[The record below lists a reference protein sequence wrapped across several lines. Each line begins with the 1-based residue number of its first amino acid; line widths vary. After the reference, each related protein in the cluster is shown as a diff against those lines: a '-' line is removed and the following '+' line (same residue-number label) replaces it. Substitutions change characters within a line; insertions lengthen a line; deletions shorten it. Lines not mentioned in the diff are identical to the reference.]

1 MSDSTTTITTKL
13 NRKSISLSFYLSHLE
28 LEIFSIKNLVIERTF
43 YSLLCALPNLGSRYQ
58 RNRFRDLY
66 VGQKV
71 GTKRLRE
78 PMLPIQLFGFQMHLH
93 LRPPWLY
100 KTFFDQSNLALA
112 DFDQSYNLL
121 HTTQYENNMAFL
133 RVHFNGLLFP
143 KHEKVNLCSETS
155 GGGI

>member
-13 NRKSISLSFYLSHLE
+13 NHKSISLSFYLSHLE

-71 GTKRLRE
+71 GTTNTGAADGVYDDVTGMSADAWPMVTATGVTTPTPVKKRQCTLTDDDE
-78 PMLPIQLFGFQMHLH
+78 DEGDGCCNDWQ
-93 LRPPWLY
+93 PWQGAAASATAARAALV
-100 KTFFDQSNLALA
+100 SLAA
-112 DFDQSYNLL
+112 
-121 HTTQYENNMAFL
+121 A
-133 RVHFNGLLFP
+133 GL
-143 KHEKVNLCSETS
+143 C
-155 GGGI
+155 